1 MDFLNEVAKE
11 FEGKCEIGEDI
22 LIIRFQDDR
31 LQLFNDTPISIVVQY
46 SKNTATCRLF
56 AYVRADIEAE
66 AGRVYELCNKLN
78 SQAGNYIRYYLNDEN
93 DVMVELNYCAF
104 VDDVFT
110 RVITPGMVARIAKA
124 VDESYIAFHN
134 LTNS

>member
-11 FEGKCEIGEDI
+11 FAGKCEMDEDT
-22 LIIRFQDDR
+22 LIVQFQDDR
-31 LQLFNDTPISIVVQY
+31 LQVFNDIPLSIGIQY
-46 SKNTATCRLF
+46 SINLSTCRLF
-56 AYVRADIEAE
+56 AYVRTDIDAAADK
-66 AGRVYELCNKLN
+66 VHKLCNCLN
-78 SQAGNYIRYYLNDEN
+78 RQAGNYVRYYLNDEN

-124 VDESYIAFHN
+124 VDESYIAFHA